1 VQQYTYWIFL
11 LLGGFMKKLTLVAT
25 AIAAAVL
32 SGCGTTS
39 MFGSKAPE
47 PAPVTAVKETETRL
61 TTEFRR
67 EGVRVFYTMT
77 GDVDRIEAR
86 GYAQAWQQQYEHVA
100 ELEAKEKMIKFLRGE
115 TVSSTRK
122 TAVIARAIE
131 RAQDNTLNHF
141 KTVDGAVDISAD
153 DAESADAG
161 AKIVRSPEENSRNNT
176 ALRRAS
182 INNAQ
187 TVTSNITVTASG
199 RLTAVS
205 KKSGEMID
213 NGRTYMAIYVWTPRD
228 QTAARKI
235 SAVMDQP

>member
-1 VQQYTYWIFL
+1 
-11 LLGGFMKKLTLVAT
+11 MKKITLVAAAIT
-25 AIAAAVL
+25 AVVS

-47 PAPVTAVKETETRL
+47 PAPVTAVKETEIRL

-67 EGVRVFYTMT
+67 EGVRVFYTLA

-86 GYAQAWQQQYEHVA
+86 GYAHAWQQQYEHVA

-115 TVSSTRK
+115 TVNSTRK
-122 TAVIARAIE
+122 TAVLARAIE
-131 RAQDNTLNHF
+131 RAQDNTLNRF
-141 KTVDGAVDISAD
+141 KTVDGALDTGAD
-153 DAESADAG
+153 DADLAAESGSNARNLD
-161 AKIVRSPEENSRNNT
+161 ENSRNNT

-213 NGRTYMAIYVWTPRD
+213 DGRTYMAIYVWTPRD
-228 QTAARKI
+228 QASARKI
-235 SAVMDQP
+235 SAVMDQQ